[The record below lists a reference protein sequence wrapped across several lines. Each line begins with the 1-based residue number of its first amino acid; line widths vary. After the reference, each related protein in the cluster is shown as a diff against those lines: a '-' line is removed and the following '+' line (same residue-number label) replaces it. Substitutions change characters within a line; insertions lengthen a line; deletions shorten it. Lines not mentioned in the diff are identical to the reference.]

1 MSTHRLSSSQGK
13 VASKGI
19 KKISQ
24 DLKLWPSIN
33 CPHHRLKTSFNKA
46 IYIYIYIVFN
56 NTIIKNI
63 YYKIN

>member
-1 MSTHRLSSSQGK
+1 MSTHKLSSSQGK

-46 IYIYIYIVFN
+46 IYIVFN

>member
-33 CPHHRLKTSFNKA
+33 CPHHRLKMSFNKA
-46 IYIYIYIVFN
+46 IYIYIVFN